1 MKKLS
6 VLTICLSLATLGC
19 SEKLSRTETPMIK
32 EYTKQDKPIEITIG
46 QQFAIKLVSN
56 PTTGYGWQ
64 LSKSL
69 DEKVVSLLT
78 NTYVQKKI
86 DTRMVSV
93 GGHETWTFKAV
104 GQGKTDISMQYLRP
118 WEKDVP
124 AVETNVF
131 SVVVK

>member
-1 MKKLS
+1 MKRLFA
-6 VLTICLSLATLGC
+6 LTICLSLAALGC
-19 SEKLSRTETPMIK
+19 SEKLSRTETRMIK

-78 NTYVQKKI
+78 NTYVQKKT

-93 GGHETWTFKAV
+93 GGHEVWTFRAV
-104 GQGKTDISMQYLRP
+104 GQGKSEIDMKYVRP